1 MNIPVHHIDK
11 APADSVG
18 HAGKE
23 LNMQLP
29 VVNMRQTG
37 ERISALR
44 EARGLT
50 VRQLQRL
57 LGFATPQAIY
67 KWQHGETLPTIDN
80 LVALSAI
87 LEVPIEEILVTNDI

>member
-1 MNIPVHHIDK
+1 MH
-11 APADSVG
+11 
-18 HAGKE
+18 
-23 LNMQLP
+23 LP
-29 VVNMRQTG
+29 VVDMRRTG

-44 EARGLT
+44 QAQGLS

-87 LEVPIEEILVTNDI
+87 LKVPISEIVVTNPDV

>member
-1 MNIPVHHIDK
+1 
-11 APADSVG
+11 
-18 HAGKE
+18 
-23 LNMQLP
+23 MQLP

-57 LGFATPQAIY
+57 LGFVTPQAIY

-87 LEVPIEEILVTNDI
+87 LEVPIEEILVTDDI

>member
-1 MNIPVHHIDK
+1 
-11 APADSVG
+11 
-18 HAGKE
+18 
-23 LNMQLP
+23 
-29 VVNMRQTG
+29 MRRTG
-37 ERISALR
+37 ERISQLR

-87 LEVPIEEILVTNDI
+87 LNVPIQEILVTDGD

>member
-1 MNIPVHHIDK
+1 MT
-11 APADSVG
+11 
-18 HAGKE
+18 
-23 LNMQLP
+23 LP
-29 VVNMRQTG
+29 IVNMRLTG

-44 EARGLT
+44 EKRGLS
-50 VRQLQRL
+50 VRQLQCM

-87 LEVPIEEILVTNDI
+87 LEVPIDEIIMTEHDECDPA

>member
-1 MNIPVHHIDK
+1 
-11 APADSVG
+11 
-18 HAGKE
+18 
-23 LNMQLP
+23 MQLP
-29 VVNMRQTG
+29 VVNMRRTG
-37 ERISALR
+37 QRICRLR
-44 EARGLT
+44 EERGLT

-87 LEVPIEEILVTNDI
+87 LGVPIGDILVTDPE

>member
-1 MNIPVHHIDK
+1 
-11 APADSVG
+11 
-18 HAGKE
+18 
-23 LNMQLP
+23 MQLP
-29 VVNMRQTG
+29 VVNMRLTG
-37 ERISALR
+37 ERISHLR
-44 EARGLT
+44 EAQGLT

-87 LEVPIEEILVTNDI
+87 LNVPIQEILVTDGE

>member
-1 MNIPVHHIDK
+1 
-11 APADSVG
+11 
-18 HAGKE
+18 
-23 LNMQLP
+23 MQLP
-29 VVNMRQTG
+29 VVNMRLTG
-37 ERISALR
+37 ERISQLR

-87 LEVPIEEILVTNDI
+87 LNVPIQEILVTDGE

>member
-1 MNIPVHHIDK
+1 
-11 APADSVG
+11 
-18 HAGKE
+18 
-23 LNMQLP
+23 MQLP
-29 VVNMRQTG
+29 VVNMRLTG
-37 ERISALR
+37 ERISHLR
-44 EARGLT
+44 VARGLT

-87 LEVPIEEILVTNDI
+87 LNVPIQEILVTDGE

>member
-1 MNIPVHHIDK
+1 
-11 APADSVG
+11 
-18 HAGKE
+18 
-23 LNMQLP
+23 MQLP
-29 VVNMRQTG
+29 VVNMQRTG
-37 ERISALR
+37 ENISALR

-87 LEVPIEEILVTNDI
+87 LGVPISDILVTDNK

>member
-1 MNIPVHHIDK
+1 
-11 APADSVG
+11 
-18 HAGKE
+18 
-23 LNMQLP
+23 MQLP
-29 VVNMRQTG
+29 VVNMRLTG

-44 EARGLT
+44 QARGLT
-50 VRQLQRL
+50 VRQLQRM

-87 LEVPIEEILVTNDI
+87 LEVPIEEILVTDDI

>member
-1 MNIPVHHIDK
+1 
-11 APADSVG
+11 
-18 HAGKE
+18 
-23 LNMQLP
+23 MQLP
-29 VVNMRQTG
+29 VVNMQRTG

-87 LEVPIEEILVTNDI
+87 LEVPISEILVTDND

>member
-1 MNIPVHHIDK
+1 
-11 APADSVG
+11 
-18 HAGKE
+18 
-23 LNMQLP
+23 MQLP
-29 VVNMRQTG
+29 VVNMQRTG
-37 ERISALR
+37 ERICMLR
-44 EARGLT
+44 EQRGLS

-87 LEVPIEEILVTNDI
+87 LNVAIEDILVTD

>member
-1 MNIPVHHIDK
+1 
-11 APADSVG
+11 
-18 HAGKE
+18 
-23 LNMQLP
+23 MQLP
-29 VVNMRQTG
+29 VVNMRRTG
-37 ERISALR
+37 ERIFRLR
-44 EARGLT
+44 EERGLS

-87 LEVPIEEILVTNDI
+87 LNVPIEDILVTDPD

>member
-1 MNIPVHHIDK
+1 
-11 APADSVG
+11 
-18 HAGKE
+18 
-23 LNMQLP
+23 MQ
-29 VVNMRQTG
+29 RTG

-87 LEVPIEEILVTNDI
+87 LEVPISEILVTDND

>member
-1 MNIPVHHIDK
+1 
-11 APADSVG
+11 
-18 HAGKE
+18 
-23 LNMQLP
+23 MQLP
-29 VVNMRQTG
+29 VVNMRRTG
-37 ERISALR
+37 EKISALR

-87 LEVPIEEILVTNDI
+87 LEVPISEILVTDND

>member
-1 MNIPVHHIDK
+1 
-11 APADSVG
+11 
-18 HAGKE
+18 
-23 LNMQLP
+23 MQLP
-29 VVNMRQTG
+29 VVNMRRTG
-37 ERISALR
+37 EKISALR

-57 LGFATPQAIY
+57 LGFATPQTIY

-87 LEVPIEEILVTNDI
+87 LEVPISEILVTDND

>member
-1 MNIPVHHIDK
+1 
-11 APADSVG
+11 
-18 HAGKE
+18 
-23 LNMQLP
+23 MQLP
-29 VVNMRQTG
+29 VVNMRLTG
-37 ERISALR
+37 ERISQLR

-87 LEVPIEEILVTNDI
+87 LNVPIQEILVTDVE

>member
-1 MNIPVHHIDK
+1 
-11 APADSVG
+11 
-18 HAGKE
+18 
-23 LNMQLP
+23 MQLP
-29 VVNMRQTG
+29 VVDMRRTG

-44 EARGLT
+44 QAQGLS

-87 LEVPIEEILVTNDI
+87 LKVPISEILVTNPNV